1 MLKSDFTLILIPII
15 CSFWT
20 IFFKLLSRLMTSQNA
35 TLAREGIIS
44 FIQKSKLQSKNQ
56 RSQNLLTSKK
66 TNFKSSM
73 RMKTCPIAVLDT
85 PL

>member
-1 MLKSDFTLILIPII
+1 MLKSDFTLLLIAII

-44 FIQKSKLQSKNQ
+44 FIQKSKLLSKN
-56 RSQNLLTSKK
+56 RRLQNLLTSKK
-66 TNFKSSM
+66 TNFKNSM

-85 PL
+85 QL